1 MKIPFEDSRS
11 RMKRRWTDM
20 KKKHRARFF
29 EVHDFIDG
37 YSDFSREELLQL
49 QKLINQKVNSFL
61 GIYGMGKQN

>member
-11 RMKRRWTDM
+11 KMKRRWTDI

-29 EVHDFIDG
+29 EVHDSIDE
-37 YSDFSREELLQL
+37 YSNFSREELLQL

-61 GIYGMGKQN
+61 GIYGVG